1 MQLPILSLRYDR
13 RQHHFFALAPN
24 VLHPL
29 YRAAIGLATQLAQPL
44 KHASST
50 PRNQYSDQTL
60 LLKSEKLAIRRG
72 ARLIIDGLSF
82 ETAAGEALL
91 LTGPN
96 GAGKTTL
103 LRSIAG
109 FLTPEDGQ
117 ISLRGGDDELEVGEQ
132 SHYVGHANGIK
143 SNLTVAENLEF
154 WCAYLN
160 GNSDRTVRRDRVE
173 RALELM
179 QLSSLED
186 IPAAYLSAGQKR
198 RLGLGR
204 LLVADRPLWLLD
216 EPTVS
221 LDAASVKLL
230 ASIVEKHLEGGGL
243 ALAATHI
250 PLGLEHARELR
261 LGVKRQAA

>member
-1 MQLPILSLRYDR
+1 M
-13 RQHHFFALAPN
+13 
-24 VLHPL
+24 
-29 YRAAIGLATQLAQPL
+29 
-44 KHASST
+44 
-50 PRNQYSDQTL
+50 
-60 LLKSEKLAIRRG
+60 LLKTEKLYVRRG
-72 ARLIIDGLSF
+72 AHLIIDGLSF

-109 FLTPEDGQ
+109 FLTPESGQ
-117 ISLRGGDDELEVGEQ
+117 IGLLGGDDERDVGEQ

-143 SNLTVAENLEF
+143 SNLTAAENLEF
-154 WCAYLN
+154 WCAYLSGE
-160 GNSDRTVRRDRVE
+160 GNWSVRRERVE
-173 RALELM
+173 QALERM

-204 LLVADRPLWLLD
+204 LLVANRPLWLLD

-230 ASIVEKHLEGGGL
+230 ATILDQHLERGGL

-261 LGVKRQAA
+261 LGGKGRAA

>member
-1 MQLPILSLRYDR
+1 M
-13 RQHHFFALAPN
+13 N
-24 VLHPL
+24 
-29 YRAAIGLATQLAQPL
+29 AAQDTNKKNP
-44 KHASST
+44 
-50 PRNQYSDQTL
+50 DQTL
-60 LLKSEKLAIRRG
+60 LLKAEKLAVRRG

-82 ETAAGEALL
+82 EAAAGEVLL

-103 LRSIAG
+103 LRSVAG
-109 FLTPEDGQ
+109 FLTREGGQ
-117 ISLRGGDDELEVGEQ
+117 IRLEGGDDEQEVGEQ

-143 SNLTVAENLEF
+143 SNLTAAENLEF
-154 WCAYLN
+154 WCAYLS
-160 GNSDRTVRRDRVE
+160 GGTARQGRRERVDL
-173 RALELM
+173 ALERLR
-179 QLSSLED
+179 LSSLED

-230 ASIVEKHLEGGGL
+230 AKIVDEHLEGGGL
-243 ALAATHI
+243 ALAATHL
-250 PLGLEHARELR
+250 PLGLENARELR
-261 LGVKRQAA
+261 LGGRGQPA